1 MAVTQTVAF
10 EILATVEKYRA
21 GLAQMEGITQQAAA
35 KAALKLEREL
45 VRAQVNAAKAAEKTA
60 IAAVKG
66 TKEAELSVRDWNTQL
81 LRATI
86 SSKKAG
92 EEAGDLGDAAGEAGS
107 NIGKLAGALDLVAPG
122 LGSVAQAGADAFDV
136 LEVGGE
142 IASKTGLAMSVVGGA
157 MVALAA
163 AAAPLAGHLM
173 VLAREEQEAA
183 AQAAFL
189 TDHLHDLDDAAR
201 GLEDAVLGAA
211 VATGKLSKE
220 EAELLAIRD
229 QATRSIEDFRIAQE
243 DERKA
248 AEESFFANQRTLTRL
263 EMFPDVLATAID
275 YYGGFSSAQA
285 EAGLVL
291 ERLDG
296 IEQEHQEIV
305 VATAE
310 ALEEET
316 KATQASTAAR
326 ADAAAET
333 LSFDEQVAALRE
345 KLAGEEL
352 DRQRMLREARDQDAN
367 EGLALL
373 AKVEAEQIASAERVT
388 EARIKEAERAAA
400 EQQRLD
406 ALQIQSTANLFGSIA
421 DIAGTAS
428 EGLTDKQQ
436 DAQLALFTA
445 QQIAAGAQAGVNAA
459 LGISQAAAS
468 APPPYNIPPI
478 LAATAQGAA
487 AVAAVAAVPAPAFN
501 DTPMVLQNEG
511 AGRQTVSLG
520 SGDYYAAAR
529 TREDLEK
536 QVLGPRA
543 AAPASAPY
551 TLAPSG
557 RVFGETVQAAARLN
571 TPLRRELRAVSSNTP
586 GFRS

>member
-1 MAVTQTVAF
+1 MAVKKTVEF
-10 EILATVEKYRA
+10 EIKGDSSSYE
-21 GLAQMEGITQQAAA
+21 AAA
-35 KAALKLEREL
+35 KKSVAASKKVEE
-45 VRAQVNAAKAAEKTA
+45 AAEKLGDTA
-60 IAAVKG
+60 G
-66 TKEAELSVRDWNTQL
+66 
-81 LRATI
+81 
-86 SSKKAG
+86 KAG
-92 EEAGDLGDAAGEAGS
+92 SSAS
-107 NIGKLAGALDLVAPG
+107 KLAGALGMISPEAATAAQALADLGDVGEVAAEVQAALGISTTALVAG
-122 LGSVAQAGADAFDV
+122 MGV
-136 LEVGGE
+136 LAIG
-142 IASKTGLAMSVVGGA
+142 
-157 MVALAA
+157 LAA
-163 AAAPLAGHLM
+163 AAYAYSEYQASI
-173 VLAREEQEAA
+173 EAA
-183 AQAAFL
+183 EAAEKL
-189 TDHLHDLDDAAR
+189 AIETTEADLAIQRKVTDSVLKLANLRGEISDREYGRLAAASTAEEVFAAR
-201 GLEDAVLGAA
+201 
-211 VATGKLSKE
+211 KLSLI
-220 EAELLAIRD
+220 EA
-229 QATRSIEDFRIAQE
+229 
-243 DERKA
+243 
-248 AEESFFANQRTLTRL
+248 
-263 EMFPDVLATAID
+263 V
-275 YYGGFSSAQA
+275 
-285 EAGLVL
+285 
-291 ERLDG
+291 
-296 IEQEHQEIV
+296 
-305 VATAE
+305 TAE
-310 ALEEET
+310 A
-316 KATQASTAAR
+316 ASLNEANDTIAAHKDRIEGAAEAAGDMGRQSVGMGAKVASSRAAISEATAA
-326 ADAAAET
+326 AAEHEMKLGTLSTRLGKLVEDENAYAATLVEIAEIEGRTAGET
-333 LSFDEQVAALRE
+333 LSFDDQVAALRE
-345 KLAGEEL
+345 KLANEEL